1 MGKINATMLQL
12 AIRNNCL
19 FVLQKQLKQPRL
31 QGQLYFSSYAVPAGI
46 ASADFLNLAV
56 TGRREK

>member
-1 MGKINATMLQL
+1 MLQL